1 MLIPAVHDWGT
12 HTIPVNP
19 AWALE
24 LWATSADLPRPT
36 STHRTGIWENYLA
49 LSALAKNMSGCLIP
63 ECPSP
68 FNSLLILQAQ
78 IETLHLG
85 GSLRN
90 AHKSLSQSKWTSSS
104 SELPLCIA
112 FPLPIWHSHHLA
124 LWHRGKHT
132 GKAHGVVCS
141 PDKGE
146 PLVCL
151 WTLSLYPQLP
161 GTEDPQYICLL
172 NWTLNRVQKLFL
184 LPFESCTATSN
195 YTHSLDELMWS

>member
-68 FNSLLILQAQ
+68 STAFSSFKPKLKHFIWGEAWGMHTNPCLNQN
-78 IETLHLG
+78 EHLHLLSSPCALPFHCLFG
-85 GSLRN
+85 THIIWPCGTEGSTQVKPMEWYVHQTRENL
-90 AHKSLSQSKWTSSS
+90 LYV
-104 SELPLCIA
+104 SELSVSIHNYQEQKTLNTYVCWTELLTGYRNCFC
-112 FPLPIWHSHHLA
+112 FPLSHA
-124 LWHRGKHT
+124 
-132 GKAHGVVCS
+132 
-141 PDKGE
+141 
-146 PLVCL
+146 
-151 WTLSLYPQLP
+151 QLP
-161 GTEDPQYICLL
+161 AIIHIP
-172 NWTLNRVQKLFL
+172 
-184 LPFESCTATSN
+184 
-195 YTHSLDELMWS
+195 